1 MDGLN
6 TLLLLAGAAL
16 AGGAAIALL
25 RPLSARLR
33 LLDHPDERKQ
43 HAGAVPLVGGLAIF
57 IGMLV
62 TLVWPDMAPGTFTRN
77 LFATAAVLVLLGM
90 LDDRHGL
97 SVRLRLMAQIA
108 ASLWMVEITGVRV
121 GNLGHWLGW
130 HVVLPTAVAVPFTVI
145 AVIGL
150 LNAFNLIDGIDGLAG
165 GVTLVAVLA
174 LSLLRGSGHAI
185 MPVMVLGAALMP
197 YLACNLGLFGH
208 RRRIFLGDAGS
219 TLIGYVLAWTLIRGS
234 QDASATFLAPTE
246 VLWCVAIPVL
256 DTLAVMIRRIVSGV
270 SPFKPDRGHI
280 HHLLLHA
287 GIRPRATLLVLLTSA
302 MVLFGLGAALHAWL
316 PGASGPAFVLLLLA
330 YSIASTVVYQRQQH
344 QRRQTEVPTASEPA
358 LSDLVASSQSII
370 E

>member
-1 MDGLN
+1 
-6 TLLLLAGAAL
+6 
-16 AGGAAIALL
+16 
-25 RPLSARLR
+25 
-33 LLDHPDERKQ
+33 
-43 HAGAVPLVGGLAIF
+43 
-57 IGMLV
+57 
-62 TLVWPDMAPGTFTRN
+62 
-77 LFATAAVLVLLGM
+77 
-90 LDDRHGL
+90 
-97 SVRLRLMAQIA
+97 
-108 ASLWMVEITGVRV
+108 
-121 GNLGHWLGW
+121 
-130 HVVLPTAVAVPFTVI
+130 VI

-185 MPVMVLGAALMP
+185 MPAMVLGAALIP

-246 VLWCVAIPVL
+246 VLWCVAVPVL

-287 GIRPRATLLVLLTSA
+287 GIRPRVTLLVLLTSA
-302 MVLFGLGAALHAWL
+302 VILFGLGAALHAWL
-316 PGASGPAFVLLLLA
+316 PDASGPAFVLLLLA
-330 YSIASTVVYQRQQH
+330 YAVASTVVYRRQQRQ
-344 QRRQTEVPTASEPA
+344 RRHTAVPPGLEPT
-358 LSDLVASSQSII
+358 LSDLVVPSQSII